1 MIFCLYVCI
10 LPGQKENHQSVW
22 RQATLMTVKNKQ
34 STEFGQRVWRIK
46 AVNAGR
52 LLVQTPTVLSTL
64 L

>member
-22 RQATLMTVKNKQ
+22 RQAALMNVKNKQ
-34 STEFGQRVWRIK
+34 SAEFGRVRRIK
-46 AVNAGR
+46 AVNARR
-52 LLVQTPTVLSTL
+52 LLVQTSTVLSTL